1 MGSFV
6 DFCFRI
12 PNLGVIAF
20 IIVFIVM
27 IPLFIFNSGNIDV
40 FKYYF
45 PFLVMLAITLT
56 ESSGDGFNN
65 LYPTPPTNISGF
77 MSVNLINGLA
87 LIGLLGQ
94 CVTAAV
100 TFNSVKLG
108 VILGLITFA
117 ITFPMAQQ
125 ILPFF
130 IREGSRTIEENTNF
144 RYPGNWHKY
153 FIGMA
158 FIIFLLGVE
167 YILIIATSQY
177 VFSNPGSSNSLFNSK
192 GLKNNL
198 SKYN

>member
-12 PNLGVIAF
+12 PNLGAIAF
-20 IIVFIVM
+20 MIVFVIL

-56 ESSGDGFNN
+56 EASEDSFDN
-65 LYPTPPTNISGF
+65 LYPTPPTNISSF
-77 MSVNLINGLA
+77 MSVNIINGLA
-87 LIGLLGQ
+87 LVGLLGQ
-94 CVTAAV
+94 CVSAAV
-100 TFNSVKLG
+100 KFNSVKLG

-117 ITFPMAQQ
+117 VTFPMAQQ
-125 ILPFF
+125 VLPFF
-130 IREGSRTIEENTNF
+130 IREGAKTIEENTNF

-153 FIGMA
+153 FIGFA

-167 YILIIATSQY
+167 YVLIIAASQY
-177 VFSNPGSSNSLFNSK
+177 VFASPSSSNSLFNVK
-192 GLKNNL
+192 KNNL